1 MKPIV
6 IITAPAHP
14 YLTQRLQD
22 KGFEVVLSEAVTYN
36 ELAAII
42 STATGLVVS
51 TRIKIDQALLEKAVA
66 LKWIARLGSG
76 MELIDTKFAA
86 SKNIISCTRVERP
99 SARDGW
105 YVSKRSSQAYC
116 IWAGQ

>member
-6 IITAPAHP
+6 IITAPAHS

-22 KGFEVVLSEAVTYN
+22 KGFEVVLSESVTYN

-51 TRIKIDQALLEKAVA
+51 TRIKIDQALLEKAA
-66 LKWIARLGSG
+66 TLKWTARLS
-76 MELIDTKFAA
+76 
-86 SKNIISCTRVERP
+86 
-99 SARDGW
+99 
-105 YVSKRSSQAYC
+105 
-116 IWAGQ
+116 